1 MEQIFSDLFKNLE
14 LLNDQGLQALKE
26 FKEKNPNWD
35 DKQENKY
42 KKIEKINSLS
52 VLLDDL
58 SLQSLINHSLVM

>member
-26 FKEKNPNWD
+26 FKEKNPDWD

-42 KKIEKINSLS
+42 KKIEDSIHSYRF
-52 VLLDDL
+52 
-58 SLQSLINHSLVM
+58 LIASDKCIAAYHGLI